1 MCCNKF
7 SLSVEARQKSIRRDA
22 KGFELLEDYFS
33 DSETDKS
40 TDKTLPVEKNV
51 ESSE

>member
-1 MCCNKF
+1 MKSFCF
-7 SLSVEARQKSIRRDA
+7 AGETRQKPIRRDT

-40 TDKTLPVEKNV
+40 TDKTLPTDKNV
-51 ESSE
+51 EEASE